1 MPEVL
6 AKIRRARAQGLDITA
21 DVYPYI
27 AASTSLSACL
37 PPWVLEGGTEK
48 MLSRL
53 RDPSIRQ
60 QLKKEIPADSKEW
73 ENIYL
78 GSGGAPG
85 VLIGSVVNPELEAL
99 QGKRLSEIAEE
110 QKKEPL
116 DALFDLIVADHG
128 QTGAIYFMMNEA
140 DLLAAMK
147 SPFVS
152 FCTDSGARAVDGPL
166 SRAKSHPRGWG
177 SYPRILGRYVRSEH
191 QLTLEQAVHKMTG
204 MPAKRVGLRERGLL
218 REGFYADLA
227 IFDPKQVLDRAT
239 FAAPNQYPE
248 GINYVIVNGQVSVDA
263 GKRTPALAG
272 RALRGPGYKK

>member
-1 MPEVL
+1 M
-6 AKIRRARAQGLDITA
+6 R
-21 DVYPYI
+21 
-27 AASTSLSACL
+27 
-37 PPWVLEGGTEK
+37 
-48 MLSRL
+48 
-53 RDPSIRQ
+53 IRQ
-60 QLKKEIPADSKEW
+60 QLKQEIPADSKEW

-78 GSGGAPG
+78 GSGGAAG
-85 VLIGSVVNPELEAL
+85 VLIGSVVNSELEAL

-110 QKKEPL
+110 QKKDPL

-140 DLLAAMK
+140 DLVAAMK

-177 SYPRILGRYVRSEH
+177 SYARILGRYVRNEH

-227 IFDPKQVLDRAT
+227 IFDPKEVLDRAT
-239 FAAPNQYPE
+239 FEAPNQYPE